1 VDFQSPLR
9 DAAYINVANIC
20 FFSISPARA
29 AIAASNGV
37 TTRRNDVRMRRH
49 MRAGESGKK
58 GNKINRGSDSESDE
72 RVKESDGRVN
82 WDEVLLWMGEG

>member
-1 VDFQSPLR
+1 
-9 DAAYINVANIC
+9 
-20 FFSISPARA
+20 
-29 AIAASNGV
+29 
-37 TTRRNDVRMRRH
+37 

-58 GNKINRGSDSESDE
+58 RNKINRGSDSESDE